1 MQSGGKPSSGG
12 VMFGPP
18 EITDPINLDGILN
31 GTYVHPRD
39 DVGCFYPEG
48 LGSTYYGTPNQTMT
62 GVGVQ
67 GTGVKLTASATNG
80 GMIFQPHADGTPTT
94 QQFGVNT
101 TGTHHL
107 SGARADFTDT
117 AGGQTTSLRSFPGGF
132 GCFDDTYDY
141 FSTDTTNGNVE
152 FHQDLTCQK
161 LTADWVDP
169 RGVEIEAVAARPTE
183 FVVGN
188 RGVWVDAGDD
198 KIYFWDGSTD
208 IDLTGGGGTTANGTT
223 VKMTG
228 VQFLTNATTT
238 ALVWTAEVVDDLG
251 WHSNLV
257 NPTRITVDA
266 AGWYHV
272 HSNATYV
279 VNTTGT
285 RFLAIF
291 INGVGKRQNT
301 RLAVSTL
308 GTACE
313 VSGLFYLAASDYVE
327 IKGYQNSTGGLSVG
341 GSNELLASFSVVSA

>member
-1 MQSGGKPSSGG
+1 MEDEGRVSILEQGVPSLSFEISSGSLVAG
-12 VMFGPP
+12 N
-18 EITDPINLDGILN
+18 T
-31 GTYVHPRD
+31 
-39 DVGCFYPEG
+39 
-48 LGSTYYGTPNQTMT
+48 
-62 GVGVQ
+62 
-67 GTGVKLTASATNG
+67 LTVNTIS
-80 GMIFQPHADGTPTT
+80 PTT
-94 QQFGVNT
+94 INAFTLG
-101 TGTHHL
+101 GT
-107 SGARADFTDT
+107 
-117 AGGQTTSLRSFPGGF
+117 
-132 GCFDDTYDY
+132 
-141 FSTDTTNGNVE
+141 
-152 FHQDLTCQK
+152 
-161 LTADWVDP
+161 
-169 RGVEIEAVAARPTE
+169 
-183 FVVGN
+183 
-188 RGVWVDAGDD
+188 
-198 KIYFWDGSTD
+198 
-208 IDLTGGGGTTANGTT
+208 LTGGGGTTANGTT